1 MIDPITAIGAATAA
15 FNGIKQLVA
24 AGREIEDV
32 VGQLGKWYGAAADLQ
47 RAETQRKNPPIFTK
61 LFAGGSVE
69 QEALQILVHKKK
81 LEEQEKQLQDLL
93 NIRFGFGTWKEMIEL
108 RRKIKK
114 EREET
119 LYKQQ
124 ERRQAFLEGIAI
136 ILLVLAGF
144 AILIGAIYFTGL
156 GAGWWN

>member
-1 MIDPITAIGAATAA
+1 MIDPVTAITAATAA
-15 FNGIKQLVA
+15 FNGVKKLVA

-32 VGQLGKWYGAAADLQ
+32 VGQLGKWYGAAADLS

-61 LFAGGSVE
+61 LFAGGSIE
-69 QEALQILVHKKK
+69 QEALEIIVHKKK

-93 NIRFGFGTWKEMIEL
+93 NIRFGFGTWKEMVEL
-108 RRKIKK
+108 RRKIRK

-124 ERRQAFLEGIAI
+124 ERRAAFLEGV
-136 ILLVLAGF
+136 LLIFLVTLGFVVLG
-144 AILIGAIYFTGL
+144 GMIYLTGL
-156 GAGWWN
+156 GAGYW

>member
-15 FNGIKQLVA
+15 FNGVKKLVA

-69 QEALQILVHKKK
+69 QEALEILVHKKK

-156 GAGWWN
+156 GAGWWS

>member
-1 MIDPITAIGAATAA
+1 MIDPVTAITAATAA
-15 FNGIKQLVA
+15 FNGVKKLVA

-32 VGQLGKWYGAAADLQ
+32 VGQLGKWYGAAADLS

-69 QEALQILVHKKK
+69 QEALEIIVHKKK

-93 NIRFGFGTWKEMIEL
+93 NIRFGFGTWKEMVQL
-108 RRKIKK
+108 RRQIRK

-124 ERRQAFLEGIAI
+124 ERRAAFFEGLLLTVLV
-136 ILLVLAGF
+136 ILGVVVLG
-144 AILIGAIYFTGL
+144 GMVYFTGL
-156 GAGWWN
+156 GAGYW

>member
-69 QEALQILVHKKK
+69 QEALEILVHKKK

>member
-1 MIDPITAIGAATAA
+1 MIDPVTAITAATAA
-15 FNGIKQLVA
+15 FNGVKKLVA

-32 VGQLGKWYGAAADLQ
+32 VGQLGKWYGAAADLS

-61 LFAGGSVE
+61 LFAGGSIE
-69 QEALQILVHKKK
+69 QEALEIIVHKKK

-93 NIRFGFGTWKEMIEL
+93 NIRFGFGTWKEMVQL
-108 RRKIKK
+108 RRQIRK

-124 ERRQAFLEGIAI
+124 ERRAAFFEGLLLTVLV
-136 ILLVLAGF
+136 ILGVVVLTGMV
-144 AILIGAIYFTGL
+144 YFTGL
-156 GAGWWN
+156 GAGYW